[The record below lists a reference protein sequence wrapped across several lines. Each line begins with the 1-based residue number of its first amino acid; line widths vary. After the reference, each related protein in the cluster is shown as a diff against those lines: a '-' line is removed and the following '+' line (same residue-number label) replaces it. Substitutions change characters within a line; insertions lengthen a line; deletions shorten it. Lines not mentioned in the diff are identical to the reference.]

1 MPSDRPAIAPPAPPA
16 GPRSA
21 TAEPPISAAEP
32 GAGATPSATCSR
44 CRPSIRRGS
53 TPCPTT
59 SRKAP
64 PPRPFRQSASSIS
77 ASSRRSSRPAA
88 SAAIEPPADT
98 AIPDHPHPPA
108 PHRTPTPGLTRVGAQ
123 APPTPFAPRN
133 AEGAAL
139 GVPSRELPRVFADCR
154 ADHGKQRARGPQGDE
169 QGKDRMTKQ
178 LRHDLERGGMAGA
191 PRIEW
196 ASIATIRP
204 DPKNSRTHSRKQ
216 LRQIAASIRK
226 FGFLNPLIVDDGDM
240 ILAGH
245 GRLEAAR
252 LEGMAHVPI
261 IRFDHLSEA
270 QKRAYV

>member
-77 ASSRRSSRPAA
+77 ASSRRSSRPGA

-98 AIPDHPHPPA
+98 AIPDHPHPPD
-108 PHRTPTPGLTRVGAQ
+108 PPPPGLPAWVHRHLPRPSLRATPRALRYGRGSLLCTTRISPILRSQRGRDWTRKGGHVWTRID
-123 APPTPFAPRN
+123 TPLLLPH
-133 AEGAAL
+133 GSMHAAL
-139 GVPSRELPRVFADCR
+139 HFFSDGLQLSDQALGLRLPLDHELVPSGLAAVVREAEKV
-154 ADHGKQRARGPQGDE
+154 
-169 QGKDRMTKQ
+169 
-178 LRHDLERGGMAGA
+178 
-191 PRIEW
+191 
-196 ASIATIRP
+196 
-204 DPKNSRTHSRKQ
+204 
-216 LRQIAASIRK
+216 
-226 FGFLNPLIVDDGDM
+226 
-240 ILAGH
+240 
-245 GRLEAAR
+245 
-252 LEGMAHVPI
+252 
-261 IRFDHLSEA
+261 
-270 QKRAYV
+270 

>member
-1 MPSDRPAIAPPAPPA
+1 YTYPSGLGWATPNMLTTIGAFILATGLLIYFINVLRRGISERPM
-16 GPRSA
+16 
-21 TAEPPISAAEP
+21 TDAEPPISAAEP

-98 AIPDHPHPPA
+98 AIPDHPHPPD

-139 GVPSRELPRVFADCR
+139 
-154 ADHGKQRARGPQGDE
+154 RARVPPMHYPDKPNPALTEGSRLDA
-169 QGKDRMTKQ
+169 K
-178 LRHDLERGGMAGA
+178 RG
-191 PRIEW
+191 
-196 ASIATIRP
+196 
-204 DPKNSRTHSRKQ
+204 SR
-216 LRQIAASIRK
+216 LDA
-226 FGFLNPLIVDDGDM
+226 N
-240 ILAGH
+240 
-245 GRLEAAR
+245 
-252 LEGMAHVPI
+252 
-261 IRFDHLSEA
+261 
-270 QKRAYV
+270 